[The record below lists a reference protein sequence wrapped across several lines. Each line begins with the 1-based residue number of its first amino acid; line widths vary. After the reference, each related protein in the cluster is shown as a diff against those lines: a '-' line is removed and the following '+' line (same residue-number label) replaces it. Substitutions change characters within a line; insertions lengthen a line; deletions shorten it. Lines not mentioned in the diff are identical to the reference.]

1 MEYPG
6 CLRPDSSA
14 VTFAT
19 SDVGAGD
26 KLEYWNGITAR
37 YFGPMETRTTAR
49 TSFSATLDTRP
60 VSFLRTYHII
70 GSSHRVWR
78 TRSNSGAVPDAVKL
92 LLQVR
97 GCCRIEQAGRTAEL
111 RPGAW
116 CVYDTWRPYGLNNP
130 GDVEQIVIQIPRD
143 QIFDRSF
150 PNLPAPCLADPDRSS
165 MAHVAASF
173 IRAYVGPGLAS
184 ADGDQFLA
192 ETTIGFVRHMLH
204 SEMSLRRCK
213 QTGGNLLRTRIRQY
227 ILAHLSDP
235 DLSIDQIASA
245 MGCSKRHLH
254 QAFVSEN
261 ITIER
266 YIWRVRIDQ
275 CREALA
281 DQEQLEKSITTIAF
295 ERGFNSSA
303 HFSRLFKLQVGVAPT
318 AFRRSC

>member
-1 MEYPG
+1 MECSGYPQPVSG
-6 CLRPDSSA
+6 VA
-14 VTFAT
+14 TFAT
-19 SDVGAGD
+19 SDVAVAD
-26 KLEYWNGITAR
+26 KLEYWSSITAR
-37 YFGPMETRTTAR
+37 YFGPIETRATGR
-49 TSFSATLDTRP
+49 SSFMATLGTRA
-60 VSFLRTYHII
+60 VSFLRTYHIV
-70 GSSHRVWR
+70 GSGHRVWR
-78 TRSNSGAVPDAVKL
+78 NRSNSGAVPDAVKL

-97 GCCRIEQAGRTAEL
+97 GRCRIEQAGRTAEL

-116 CVYDTWRPYGLNNP
+116 CVYDTWRPYGLNNFS
-130 GDVEQIVIQIPRD
+130 DIEQIVIQIPRD

-165 MAHVAASF
+165 MAQIAASF
-173 IRAYVGPGLAS
+173 IRAYAGPGAAS
-184 ADGDQFLA
+184 VDGDQFLA
-192 ETTIGFVRHMLH
+192 ETTIGFVRHVLH
-204 SEMSLRRCK
+204 SEVSRRHCK
-213 QTGGNLLRTRIRQY
+213 QTATNLLRTRIRQY

-254 QAFVSEN
+254 QAFASEN

-303 HFSRLFKLQVGVAPT
+303 HFSRLFKSQVGVAPT
-318 AFRRSC
+318 AFRRNY